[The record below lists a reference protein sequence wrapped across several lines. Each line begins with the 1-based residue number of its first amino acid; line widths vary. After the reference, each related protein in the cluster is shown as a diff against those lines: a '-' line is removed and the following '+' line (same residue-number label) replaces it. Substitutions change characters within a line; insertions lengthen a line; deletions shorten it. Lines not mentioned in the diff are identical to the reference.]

1 MQELEE
7 AALPADQDLLTDD
20 DMPPIESLN
29 ADSDFSGFM
38 SSKVSEPLRRRA
50 LRKLFGSAQFN
61 IRDGLDDYDGDYT
74 SFAGLGGIITAD
86 LRHQLEVELQKKI
99 EAAAEQIE
107 SGPVESDTEIP
118 VEDVDMAASD
128 AESDTQSDLEDDVD
142 DEVTG

>member
-1 MQELEE
+1 MGITP
-7 AALPADQDLLTDD
+7 ALP
-20 DMPPIESLN
+20 
-29 ADSDFSGFM
+29 
-38 SSKVSEPLRRRA
+38 VC
-50 LRKLFGSAQFN
+50 
-61 IRDGLDDYDGDYT
+61 
-74 SFAGLGGIITAD
+74 GIITAD